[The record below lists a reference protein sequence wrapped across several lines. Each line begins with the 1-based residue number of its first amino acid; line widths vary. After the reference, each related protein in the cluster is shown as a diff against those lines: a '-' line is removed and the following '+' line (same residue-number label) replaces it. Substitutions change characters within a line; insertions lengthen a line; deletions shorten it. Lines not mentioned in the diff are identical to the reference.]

1 MRLRPRPSAGGYTL
15 FEVLIV
21 LAIVVGL
28 VGIMG
33 VGVRSLR
40 KSDLR
45 SASTQLAGAIKFT
58 YDRAVATGKYYRLVI
73 DIDEKRFWPEMSEDR
88 FYLVRERDRGRRP
101 PEDEGEDRP
110 GTTPRPSAGTP
121 PAAAGGLGG
130 LLGGLGGSPG
140 GTGAAPRVG
149 TGKARFA
156 AVETEKQQ
164 RSAPL
169 RGVTIAGVWTPRHDE
184 PLTQGRAYLYFY
196 PEGMG
201 ERAIIHLSD
210 GGAVYSL
217 VAHPLTGR
225 VQVVNER
232 VEPPREGD
240 VDDEGQSRQ

>member
-1 MRLRPRPSAGGYTL
+1 M
-15 FEVLIV
+15 

-28 VGIMG
+28 IGIMG
-33 VGVRSLR
+33 VGLRSLR

-45 SASTQLAGAIKFT
+45 TASTQLAGAIKFT

-88 FYLVRERDRGRRP
+88 FYLVRDRDRSRRP
-101 PEDEGEDRP
+101 PEEEEEEGQP
-110 GTTPRPSAGTP
+110 GATARPSQGAAP
-121 PAAAGGLGG
+121 PAPGGLGG
-130 LLGGLGGSPG
+130 LLGGLGGGGPG
-140 GTGAAPRVG
+140 AGVPAPGAPVRIGTGR
-149 TGKARFA
+149 ARFS
-156 AVETEKQQ
+156 AVETGKHE

-169 RGVTIAGVWTPRHDE
+169 GGGVTIAGVWTPRQDE

-210 GGAVYSL
+210 GGAVFSL
-217 VAHPLTGR
+217 LAHPLTGR
-225 VQVVNER
+225 VQVVDER

-240 VDDEGQSRQ
+240 LDDEGQQRR